1 MPPTGN
7 NWSRRDF
14 LKAAGAAGVG
24 SVIRPIE
31 GLAKSSDEPLVMPT
45 RTFGKTG
52 VKVPI
57 LAFGG
62 SMDVQQL
69 VLRQA
74 IKWGVTYWDT
84 ANSYYGGN
92 SERQIGKYLGKYPED
107 RNKIFLV
114 TKSHA
119 WTVNGMTRDLTSSLE
134 RMKTDYVDLFFVH
147 SVRDI
152 DELSEDIRSWSQKA
166 KAVEKIRFF
175 GFSTHSNMEKCMRK
189 AATLGWIDG
198 IMMSYNYRLM
208 HTDQMK
214 RAVDACAKA
223 GIGLTA
229 MKTQGGGSVGT
240 TTETEITLAGR
251 FLNKGFTD
259 AQAKLK
265 AVWENPN
272 IASICSEMPNMTILM
287 ANVAAAHNRTKLSSQ
302 DLSLLRHYA
311 QETGSDYCA
320 GCTDLCESALKS
332 NVPIG
337 DVMRYLMYC
346 RSYGDRHRAAMH
358 FNEIPAAIRREMA
371 RVDYSL
377 AEQKCPQKMAIGK
390 LMREAVNEM
399 TIGDSK
405 PT

>member
-251 FLNKGFTD
+251 LLKKGFTD